1 MKKLPLSTAALDFGD
16 GKLPQFSPLS
26 MIGGYVRDHGLYPRD
41 GVAVKVE
48 GAEAASVLRLQ
59 TLQQIED
66 RINGLV
72 DDVRGAR
79 ESREAAA
86 GAALEIAET
95 SADPYE
101 LHYLANM
108 FMHRREVLRAAA
120 RNPQLSER
128 TQFLLA
134 SMKELRDDR
143 ELQLALAHNPA
154 LCSAVMGKMLAYTED
169 VFVLQGIAHN
179 AARQSQLG
187 RAAAGFAEVCKEL
200 AQVHWDV
207 TLSKAAIPGVT
218 DPAVLRHMAES
229 NSALYAAD
237 KLELI
242 AQNPHTPDDVLTKM
256 AETPL
261 ARLQHA
267 VGIDYAIKARH
278 TLAAKRQ
285 REAEPVASFDL
296 AP

>member
-1 MKKLPLSTAALDFGD
+1 MKTLPLSAVAKDFGD
-16 GKLPQFSPLS
+16 GKLPEFSPLA
-26 MIGGYVRDHGLYPRD
+26 MLGQYVREHGLYPRD

-48 GAEAASVLRLQ
+48 GAEVASVLRLQ
-59 TLQQIED
+59 TLQQIEN
-66 RINGLV
+66 RINVLV

-79 ESREAAA
+79 EVREAAVVK
-86 GAALEIAET
+86 ALEVAKT
-95 SADPYE
+95 ATDPYE

-108 FMHRREVLRAAA
+108 FMYQREVLRAVAK
-120 RNPQLSER
+120 NPQLSER

-143 ELQLALAHNPA
+143 ELQLALAHNPS
-154 LCSAVMGKMLAYTED
+154 LCATVMGKILAYSED
-169 VFVLQGIAHN
+169 IFVLQGIAHN

-187 RAAAGFAEVCKEL
+187 RADVGFAEVCKEL
-200 AQVHWDV
+200 AQVHWDI

-218 DPAVLRHMAES
+218 DPALLRQMAEG

-267 VGIDYAIKARH
+267 VGIDYAVKARH

-285 REAEPVASFDL
+285 RDAEPVASIEF